1 MVVLLDSCIA
11 FKWRAAMLSR
21 ARTLEGLLILR
32 PATFEELNRGAPQ
45 YLLDEVDR
53 LLSLEKESTQDL
65 RRYIEKLPCQVP
77 SEILDLFRD
86 DAESEEIRRVVA
98 VQTQAAV
105 STGSDIRPRR
115 RLRGKQ
121 VGPSAAVSQAAY
133 DSEVKPSVPV
143 SSTPSHADKRHL
155 LATMAEDR
163 AAKAMKRGIGCV
175 NLVER
180 KRKRSELNS
189 AIDVVN
195 TPAGARARRYAN
207 TVKNRLLDAGA
218 NERLKSGKFVLT
230 FLKANAVRRR
240 ADAVRGSDV
249 SIPSASSGISVA
261 MTAVPPSS
269 YGSQLPESLA
279 DSTTFV
285 CLLEHED
292 SKPRGLVNMLRIGYG
307 SGSCWI
313 SAGLQFLFGSER
325 LQGCLRD
332 HFNTNRERFC
342 RRNSVASQSPWML
355 ARDDSLLTDTS
366 RRLSRRTDADSQIN
380 LFDGLSLTYLAMLQ
394 GRDSTGFSLVGRD
407 YVPHIQVATFRL
419 YCSFLLLAFP
429 RWEVCCLFLL
439 GSFCFLIVTRNTN
452 GTQH

>member
-155 LATMAEDR
+155 HATMAEDR

-218 NERLKSGKFVLT
+218 IERLKSGKFVGT
-230 FLKANAVRRR
+230 FLKANAARRR

-269 YGSQLPESLA
+269 YGSQLLESLA

-407 YVPHIQVATFRL
+407 YVPHIQVAAFRL

-429 RWEVCCLFLL
+429 RWEVCCFFLL
-439 GSFCFLIVTRNTN
+439 GSFWFLIVTRNTN